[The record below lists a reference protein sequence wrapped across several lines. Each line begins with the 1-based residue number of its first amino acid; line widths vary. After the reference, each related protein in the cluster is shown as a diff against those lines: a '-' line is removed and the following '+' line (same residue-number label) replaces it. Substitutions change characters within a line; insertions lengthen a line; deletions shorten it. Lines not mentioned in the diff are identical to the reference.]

1 MSYELTIDDYLVGV
15 FPTEAEAI
23 RRAGYLPKG
32 CYTLREWAK
41 DGEFS
46 TFDPSI
52 KNTTTS

>member
-23 RRAGYLPKG
+23 RLAGYLPKG